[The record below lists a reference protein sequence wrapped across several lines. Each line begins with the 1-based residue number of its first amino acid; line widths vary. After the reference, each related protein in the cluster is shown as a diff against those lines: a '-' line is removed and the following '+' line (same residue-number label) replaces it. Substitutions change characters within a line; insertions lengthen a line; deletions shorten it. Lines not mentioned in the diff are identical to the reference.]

1 MSYDSTI
8 WFSPNADSM
17 WLRFCFAWILVSS
30 AVTIHSWSNNI
41 IRIPDTTGNSF
52 LCLSILRSNNH
63 RYLSSTF
70 CFYYLLSK
78 IQEICY
84 NHCSSFFFFFKLSLW
99 FRDVFH
105 FALTHTVLSLSPCK
119 NIILKCAIWA
129 SSKMLFSNGQLSF
142 SCFYLHFLQLIISIL
157 FSALLNCPFQPPEN
171 MNSWLNSQ

>member
-1 MSYDSTI
+1 MTLPSGFPQMQTPCGWGSALHEFLSVLLSPYIHGAIILSGFLIQLGTPFSVFPFLDLITIDICLQHFASTTY
-8 WFSPNADSM
+8 FLKSK
-17 WLRFCFAWILVSS
+17 RF
-30 AVTIHSWSNNI
+30 VTII
-41 IRIPDTTGNSF
+41 VPA
-52 LCLSILRSNNH
+52 
-63 RYLSSTF
+63 
-70 CFYYLLSK
+70 
-78 IQEICY
+78 
-84 NHCSSFFFFFKLSLW
+84 FFFFFKLSLW